1 VSLDPCLVQTMPQI
15 VPTGADRRVM
25 VLVITLVLVSW
36 IVLPLPFA
44 VAVGRAFQAG
54 HRSPAPPP
62 REPAA
67 PNDLPSPQAGDLAA

>member
-1 VSLDPCLVQTMPQI
+1 
-15 VPTGADRRVM
+15 M

-36 IVLPLPFA
+36 LVLPLPFA

-54 HRSPAPPP
+54 HGPVPPP

-67 PNDLPSPQAGDLAA
+67 PAPGEADPVIGDLAA